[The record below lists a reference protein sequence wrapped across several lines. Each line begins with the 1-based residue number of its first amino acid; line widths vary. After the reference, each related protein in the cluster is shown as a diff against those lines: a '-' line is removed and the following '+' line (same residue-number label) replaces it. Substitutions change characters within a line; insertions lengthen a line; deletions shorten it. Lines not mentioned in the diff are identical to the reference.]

1 MNKFKFS
8 LSKTDNKARA
18 GLIQTSLGEIKTPA
32 FMPVATQGVVKST
45 PINIIE
51 EINYDMILSNTYHIL
66 LRPGLEILKEFGNLS
81 KFMDWNKPILTDSGG
96 FQVMSLSKLRK
107 IDKDGVTFQSHID
120 GSSHRLTPENVVDI
134 QNIIGSNIQMV
145 LDECTPY
152 PSSYEDAKKSML
164 LSLDWAERARKTF
177 LNTSDRSDSQF
188 GIIQGS
194 TYEDLRIKSAL
205 ETINIDFEGYAVG
218 GLAVGEGHKEMIKV
232 LEYTLPLLPIDK
244 VRYLMGVG
252 KPENI
257 IESISEGI
265 DIFDCVIPTREGRHG
280 HAYCNT
286 GTLNLKNKI
295 YENDN
300 SPLDEE
306 SSFNISRR
314 FSKGYIHHLI
324 KSKEPLGGM
333 IISWHNLNYYKKFME
348 DIRLAIME
356 EKFDE
361 FKENFYLR
369 RSSDSKV

>member
-1 MNKFKFS
+1 MKKFKFTLNKS
-8 LSKTDNKARA
+8 DNNARA
-18 GLIQTSLGEIKTPA
+18 GLIQTSLGDIKTPA
-32 FMPVATQGVVKST
+32 FMPVATQGAVKST

-66 LRPGLEILKEFGNLS
+66 LRPGLETLKNFGNLS
-81 KFMDWNKPILTDSGG
+81 KFMNWNKPILTDSGG

-107 IDKDGVTFQSHID
+107 IDKNGVTFQSHID

-145 LDECTPY
+145 LDECTSF
-152 PSSYEDAKKSML
+152 PSSFENAKNSME
-164 LSLDWAERARKTF
+164 LSLNWAERARKSF
-177 LNTSDRSDSQF
+177 LNSEIRSDAQF

-194 TYEDLRIKSAL
+194 TYEDLRVKSAL

-218 GLAVGEGHKEMIKV
+218 GLAVGEGHDEMIKV
-232 LEYTLPLLPIDK
+232 LKYTLPILPDDK

-252 KPENI
+252 RPENI

-280 HAYCNT
+280 HAYCKT
-286 GTLNLKNKI
+286 GTLNLRNKI
-295 YENDN
+295 FENDK

-306 SSFNISRR
+306 SDFSISRR

-348 DIRLAIME
+348 DIRVAILE
-356 EKFDE
+356 NRFSD
-361 FKENFYLR
+361 FKEEFYLSR
-369 RSSDSKV
+369 GSNSID